1 MKAIL
6 SVSDRK
12 NIVELAR
19 GLAELGIEAFATPGT
34 LREVERGG
42 VRAKSISEITGFDE
56 LLGGRVKTLHP
67 RIYAGVLARRD
78 IESHMRE
85 LSEAGIV
92 PLDIV
97 VVNLY
102 PFLNTILKKDSTEEE
117 ALENIDIGGPTL
129 IRAAAKNFPHVIVLV
144 DPEDYRPTLDKLR
157 AGGVNLTERKKLA
170 HKAFQHVAAY
180 DSVIAH
186 WLSPEAFPE
195 AMTIPLIREKELKYG
210 ENPHQRAF
218 VYGEQGK
225 ANLLSQLKAKAELSF
240 NNLMDIDSA
249 LNLLFEFDAPTVIII
264 KHGGPCGLACREDL
278 VLAYK
283 HALAGDPVSAF
294 GGIVGINQVV
304 STGLASEISQTHFD
318 VILAPGYEDEALNLL
333 QRKKG
338 LKVVSFDQRMGKQ
351 EMVDLLPVRGGFLVQ
366 NRDGLQS
373 SELEPKVVTERSPS
387 PSELSDLL
395 FALKVVK
402 HVRSNAIVLAR
413 DRAVLGIGGGQP
425 SRVDSVKIALGKAGE
440 GSKGVVLASDGFFPF
455 PDGVE
460 MAAQRGISAI
470 IQPGGSVRDE
480 EVIKACNR
488 HNIAMVFTGIRHFR
502 HK

>member
-1 MKAIL
+1 MRAIL

-12 NIVELAR
+12 NIVELAQ
-19 GLAELGIEAFATPGT
+19 GLVELGIETFATPGT

-42 VRAKSISEITGFDE
+42 VRVKSISEITGFDE

-67 RIYAGVLARRD
+67 KIHAGILARRD
-78 IESHMRE
+78 MASHMRE
-85 LSEAGIV
+85 LSEAGIL

-129 IRAAAKNFPHVIVLV
+129 IRAAAKNFPGVIVLV
-144 DPEDYRPTLDKLR
+144 DPEDYHPTLGKLR

-180 DSVIAH
+180 DSTIASY
-186 WLSPEAFPE
+186 LSSEAFPE

-225 ANLLSQLKAKAELSF
+225 VNLLSSLKAKQELSF
-240 NNLMDIDSA
+240 NNLMDIDCA
-249 LNLLFEFDAPTVIII
+249 LNLLSEFDAPTVTII
-264 KHGGPCGLACREDL
+264 KHGGPCGLASRGDP

-294 GGIVGINQVV
+294 GGIVAINQVV
-304 STGLASEISQTHFD
+304 STDLASEISQTHFD
-318 VILAPGYEDEALNLL
+318 VILTPGYEDGALNLL
-333 QRKKG
+333 ECKKG
-338 LKVVSFDQRMGKQ
+338 LKVVSFDQGMREQ
-351 EMVDLLPVRGGFLVQ
+351 EMVDLLPVRGGFLAQ
-366 NRDGLQS
+366 DRDGFQS
-373 SELEPKVVTERSPS
+373 SELEPEVVTERPPT
-387 PSELSDLL
+387 PSELPDLL

-440 GSKGVVLASDGFFPF
+440 GSKGAVLASDGFFPF
-455 PDGVE
+455 SDGVE
-460 MAAQRGISAI
+460 MAAQNGISAI

-480 EVIKACNR
+480 EVIKACNY
-488 HNIAMVFTGIRHFR
+488 HNIAMMFTSVRHFR